1 MSPDEKNP
9 VNEVVYRKKV
19 YFPIAT
25 LLLTAY
31 LKNNGE
37 KIFLDKIFEV
47 KIGSLKTGAVKK
59 LNHCCKLKLEEK
71 RNV

>member
-25 LLLTAY
+25 LLLTAR
-31 LKNNGE
+31 
-37 KIFLDKIFEV
+37 V
-47 KIGSLKTGAVKK
+47 KE
-59 LNHCCKLKLEEK
+59 H
-71 RNV
+71 